1 MSVSWEMTE
10 QDFED
15 VKHLLPQSVVAM
27 ITVIGLEAAFH
38 MVKVWGGTNYPISNR
53 RRNTRQSRI
62 LHAQLVEDIG
72 EEAAGRLERAYADQP
87 FLAIPRCWDAMRE
100 LRNRFIRRQYD
111 AMSAEGMSDLVIVRE
126 LVLAHRLST
135 RNIRYILK
143 EADREAAARAQ
154 TDLFV
159 A

>member
-1 MSVSWEMTE
+1 MAKIVITIKDEMPVNGLNGVTISYDGDLE
-10 QDFED
+10 
-15 VKHLLPQSVVAM
+15 PQGELTM
-27 ITVIGLEAAFH
+27 
-38 MVKVWGGTNYPISNR
+38 
-53 RRNTRQSRI
+53 
-62 LHAQLVEDIG
+62 AQMTAYNIKKLMDAVG
-72 EEAAGRLERAYADQP
+72 EEAAGRLERAYAGQP

-111 AMSAEGMSDLVIVRE
+111 AMSAEGLSDLVIVRE